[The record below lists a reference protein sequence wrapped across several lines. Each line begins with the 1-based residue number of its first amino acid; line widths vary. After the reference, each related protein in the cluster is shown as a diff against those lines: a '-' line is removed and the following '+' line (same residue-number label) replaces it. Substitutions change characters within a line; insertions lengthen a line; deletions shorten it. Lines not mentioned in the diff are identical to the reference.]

1 MLDKTMYTMNHQ
13 HARDLSPAQSL
24 LKRLGA
30 LDHERSSSALRE
42 LFQAGL
48 DFCQEY
54 TAPRSWQRRRL
65 YALLSAMYL
74 EVAEH
79 VERDQRPRELLCIS
93 PEWVIQRHGG
103 SKYRPHAPADQRSVD
118 AQAQA
123 QHELITLLKE
133 MIRE

>member
-24 LKRLGA
+24 LKRVGS
-30 LDHERSSSALRE
+30 LDQERLASALRE

-48 DFCQEY
+48 EFCQEC

-79 VERDQRPRELLCIS
+79 VERDQRPRELLCVS
-93 PEWVIQRHGG
+93 PEWVIQRHEG
-103 SKYRPHAPADQRSVD
+103 SMYHPHAPADHRSID